1 MDSRLRHSESSARAW
16 TSTPPTSTLDM
27 DIHSPCSALKVQL
40 AAGAKSSPD
49 GSCGGVLRF
58 WPARPGPGATEEN
71 IILKGLIVSSR
82 PMREPHRTH
91 KAGRGK
97 LPPSTKPGLSRLQVL
112 TAHVCSRPH
121 PTLYHCTP
129 HAPDVREPRMF
140 RATYS
145 TNTTCDIHP
154 NPYNLIY
161 SSDLLHL
168 GVERAEGRVRAL
180 PQRATVTVS

>member
-1 MDSRLRHSESSARAW
+1 MMMTLSTKTYRHVSTAHLPVPRSLGTPRLG
-16 TSTPPTSTLDM
+16 PP
-27 DIHSPCSALKVQL
+27 
-40 AAGAKSSPD
+40 PD
-49 GSCGGVLRF
+49 RPFQVLRF
-58 WPARPGPGATEEN
+58 WPARPGPGATEES

-154 NPYNLIY
+154 KSLQP
-161 SSDLLHL
+161 HL
-168 GVERAEGRVRAL
+168 F
-180 PQRATVTVS
+180 